1 MYPQQ
6 GAKRSSLR
14 ALLQDLSN
22 QALNYLTWLWTV
34 WRFFFLLST
43 MIWFKTS
50 VKNHKRPSIWATAQ
64 LCLEPGL
71 GQVCEL
77 FQKPKFLT
85 WWNSFPT
92 CLLTEDGKARQGKAK
107 QDQDAVPLGQKWV
120 EHLVTEIAT
129 KMLLPAL
136 EKQLFKAGSIASPL
150 CRCCHLDVACA
161 NNISSWKKTSRN
173 DSTALVY
180 PLPKE
185 RNQLISRNG
194 RIWVLFFL

>member
-1 MYPQQ
+1 M
-6 GAKRSSLR
+6 
-14 ALLQDLSN
+14 
-22 QALNYLTWLWTV
+22 
-34 WRFFFLLST
+34 
-43 MIWFKTS
+43 
-50 VKNHKRPSIWATAQ
+50 
-64 LCLEPGL
+64 
-71 GQVCEL
+71 CEL

-150 CRCCHLDVACA
+150 CRCCHLDVVCA

-180 PLPKE
+180 LLPKG

-194 RIWVLFFL
+194 ISLWKQTSGSGFCFSSKTLGKWILTYKWHQGGSISKTCLGTGIIEDSAPVKVKIHRENEQTYVT